1 MADGSVGAVGG
12 SSSGGGGRGNC
23 EGREGKQAE
32 EETEA
37 EKAKRH
43 SSPQKAEERDEEVE
57 LFGEGKDELMKILED
72 ESGPAVVAEA
82 KAIVKPEEEE
92 QAQEEKE
99 AEKAEE
105 EREAEVR
112 LYCSGNPRDISVELR
127 KLSGLSCMSTQEL
140 ERMIV

>member
-1 MADGSVGAVGG
+1 MVGG

-32 EETEA
+32 EEKEA

-57 LFGEGKDELMKILED
+57 LFGELDKDELMKILED

-105 EREAEVR
+105 EREAEVS

>member
-1 MADGSVGAVGG
+1 MRRPLILLRTNRTAFLIVGSD
-12 SSSGGGGRGNC
+12 
-23 EGREGKQAE
+23 
-32 EETEA
+32 
-37 EKAKRH
+37 EKGVKLRVVANRP

-57 LFGEGKDELMKILED
+57 LFGEDKDELLKILED
-72 ESGPAVVAEA
+72 QWGWLEDPAVVAEA
-82 KAIVKPEEEE
+82 EAIVKAEEEE

-105 EREAEVR
+105 EREAEVS

-140 ERMIV
+140 ERMFV